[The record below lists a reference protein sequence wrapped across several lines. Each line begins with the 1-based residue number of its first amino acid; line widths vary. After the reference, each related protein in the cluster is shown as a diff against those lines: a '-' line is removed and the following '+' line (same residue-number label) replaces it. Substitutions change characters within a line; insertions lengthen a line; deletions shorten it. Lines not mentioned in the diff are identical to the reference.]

1 MELSPRIETKRS
13 SKTVDNEVQNIEKQ
27 LAQSAK
33 LHGNEEEITRQYIEM
48 KSKYNKL
55 VEDIK
60 KQNAFLMKLKEV
72 LEKRA
77 AAAYLFTQGKALRC
91 AMYFS
96 NYLRSR
102 NYNGN
107 LIFNHEEQKLDVIV
121 QPNVARAEAET
132 RDLKSLSGGERSFST
147 VAFLLSLWSIVE
159 SPILFLDEFDVFMD
173 QVNRRFAMELIL
185 SSAKDNLNGQYLFL
199 TPQEMGYIKPDLHVK
214 MYKMPDPKRTE
225 RNYDDQENN

>member
-1 MELSPRIETKRS
+1 
-13 SKTVDNEVQNIEKQ
+13 
-27 LAQSAK
+27 
-33 LHGNEEEITRQYIEM
+33 M

-60 KQNAFLMKLKEV
+60 KQNAFLMVILLFIPFRNDSNEFIICLIWKKLKEV

-159 SPILFLDEFDVFMD
+159 SPILFLDEFDVFMVRETD
-173 QVNRRFAMELIL
+173 KLLNFFWMEI
-185 SSAKDNLNGQYLFL
+185 
-199 TPQEMGYIKPDLHVK
+199 
-214 MYKMPDPKRTE
+214 
-225 RNYDDQENN
+225 